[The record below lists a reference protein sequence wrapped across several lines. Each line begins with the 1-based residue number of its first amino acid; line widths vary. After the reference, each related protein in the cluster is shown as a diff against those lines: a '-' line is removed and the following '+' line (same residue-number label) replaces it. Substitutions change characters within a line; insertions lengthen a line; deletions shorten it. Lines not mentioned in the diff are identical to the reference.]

1 MTDAWLYTPAGRPRA
16 RALNIPFEGQPAAL
30 NSITDVPGV
39 EVGYETLIDGDDI
52 RTGVTAILPR
62 GKQGVGVSCAS
73 GFHSFNGNGELT
85 GSHWLAET
93 GLLGWPV
100 MITNTY
106 AVGPVHRGVIDW
118 VVREQPT
125 TAPWDFPVVGETYD
139 GYLNDIGRSYVTPQH
154 AVNAI
159 DNATAG
165 PIEEGSVGGGT
176 GMNAYGFKA
185 GNGTASRKVPY
196 AGKDYTVG
204 AFIQANFGSR
214 RQLTIAGRA
223 LGKLLADDNPM
234 AEADWLLPPGSG
246 SAIVVVATDAP
257 LLPQQCAALARRATI
272 GLGRTGTTGGH
283 TSGDIF
289 LAFSCGNPGAL
300 ASPPDQQEEALSR
313 VDFVPWHGIDGFP
326 EATVYAVEEA
336 VVNALV
342 VNETMIGLAGHR
354 SPAIPRERLVGLFS
368 E

>member
-1 MTDAWLYTPAGRPRA
+1 MTDAWHYTPSGRPRA
-16 RALNIPFEGQPAAL
+16 RALTIPFPGQPAAL

-39 EVGYETLIDGDDI
+39 EVGYETLIEGDDV

-62 GKQGVGVSCAS
+62 GKRGVGVSCAS

-118 VVREQPT
+118 VVREQPNQT
-125 TAPWDFPVVGETYD
+125 PWDFPVVGETYD
-139 GYLNDIGRSYVTPQH
+139 GYLNDINRSTVTAQH

-159 DNATAG
+159 DNAKTG
-165 PIEEGSVGGGT
+165 PIEEGPVGGGT
-176 GMNAYGFKA
+176 GMNSYGFKA
-185 GNGTASRKVPY
+185 GSGTASRKVPY
-196 AGKDYTVG
+196 AGTDYTVG
-204 AFIQANFGSR
+204 VFIQANFGAR
-214 RQLTIAGRA
+214 RQLTIAGRS
-223 LGKLLADDNPM
+223 LGKVFADDNPM
-234 AEADWLLPPGSG
+234 AETNWFVPPGAG

-272 GLGRTGTTGGH
+272 GLGRTGTTGNH
-283 TSGDIF
+283 SSGDIF
-289 LAFSCGNPGAL
+289 LAFSTGNPGAL
-300 ASPPDQQEEALSR
+300 SSPPAAQREALSR
-313 VDFVPWHGIDGFP
+313 LEFVPWHGIDPFL
-326 EATVYAVEEA
+326 EATAYAVEEA
-336 VVNALV
+336 AVNALV
-342 VNETMIGLAGHR
+342 VNETMIGRDGHR